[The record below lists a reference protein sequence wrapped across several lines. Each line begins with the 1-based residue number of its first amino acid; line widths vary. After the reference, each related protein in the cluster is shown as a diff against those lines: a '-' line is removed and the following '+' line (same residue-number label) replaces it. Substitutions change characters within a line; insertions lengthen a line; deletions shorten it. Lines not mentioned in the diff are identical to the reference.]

1 MFAYQTKENL
11 MNKLIFADC
20 LDVLKEFHK
29 QYPEG
34 FYDSKAGDI
43 FRDDTLIILIT

>member
-1 MFAYQTKENL
+1 

-29 QYPEG
+29 QYPDG
-34 FYDSKAGDI
+34 FID
-43 FRDDTLIILIT
+43 LIYNDPPFNS